1 MMTGILGTKAE
12 EVQRKPELGAPAS
25 APLVGD
31 SSRDYVTA

>member
-25 APLVGD
+25 APLVCD
-31 SSRDYVTA
+31 CSRDYITA